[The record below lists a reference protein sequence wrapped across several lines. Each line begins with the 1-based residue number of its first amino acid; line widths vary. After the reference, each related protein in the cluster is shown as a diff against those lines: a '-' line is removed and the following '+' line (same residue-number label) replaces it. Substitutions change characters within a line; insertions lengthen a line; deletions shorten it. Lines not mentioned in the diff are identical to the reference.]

1 MDLTTYVKTLRDDLL
16 TAASVGDEEMRRA
29 AAALSSAIEPATR
42 LAIMAALSDFAA
54 EVTAA
59 LGDVLVDVRLD
70 GRDVKVSVAKPE
82 TATGSDSAD
91 AADSDPRAAS
101 DDRWAQAE
109 HLRRVMTEAG
119 GELSRTTVRL
129 FNDLKSQAERQ
140 ASTEGVS
147 LNTYISRAVSDAVR
161 SVPDSLRKDRGGRS
175 SANGGRS
182 TTGFIQS

>member
-42 LAIMAALSDFAA
+42 LAIMTALSDFAA

-59 LGDVLVDVRLD
+59 LEDVLVDVRLD

-82 TATGSDSAD
+82 APAESGEAD
-91 AADSDPRAAS
+91 TEPAS

-119 GELSRTTVRL
+119 GELSRTTLRL
-129 FNDLKSQAERQ
+129 FNDLKNQAEHQ
-140 ASTEGVS
+140 ASNEGVS

-161 SVPDSLRKDRGGRS
+161 SVPDSLRKDRGGRPS
-175 SANGGRS
+175 GRGGRS